1 MSAIGRFFKALG
13 YLITFRLD
21 KASEAIM
28 NKPDIVKLR
37 YDEVI
42 QAKVQ
47 DIQRVID
54 AVSGLVHLQE
64 QKKSELKRI
73 TQQLAEDEDVVGAVL
88 AEAQDKVK
96 KLQAAGKSE
105 DEIQA
110 DTEYIQLLGE
120 YNDLC
125 STKDQRKERVEILK
139 TDIQN
144 LEVKLQEQ
152 KLNLQHLK
160 RDLDDLKVKAKE
172 DVARLVSAQQEK
184 ALNDMLAGISTS
196 DTARELEQLDN
207 IVGQAEAAARVTS
220 ELAGTDTRA
229 RRAQLLEKHRG
240 RKYTGEFSKLVG
252 LAKETDTAAR
262 TATEEEPAEKV
273 KLPES

>member
-13 YLITFRLD
+13 YLLTFRLD

-37 YDEVI
+37 YEEVI
-42 QAKVQ
+42 QAKAQ
-47 DIQRVID
+47 DIQRVVD
-54 AVSGLVHLQE
+54 AVAGLVHLQE

-73 TQQLAEDEDVVGAVL
+73 TQQLAEDEEVVGAVL

-96 KLQAAGKSE
+96 QLQTAGKSE
-105 DEIQA
+105 GEIQ
-110 DTEYIQLLGE
+110 TNPEYLQLLGE

-125 STKDQRKERVEILK
+125 STRDQRKERVETLK

-160 RDLDDLKVKAKE
+160 RDLDDLKIKAKE

-220 ELAGTDTRA
+220 ELAGTDTRL

-240 RKYTGEFSKLVG
+240 RQYTGEFSKLVG

-262 TATEEEPAEKV
+262 TAEKEPAEKV
-273 KLPES
+273 KLPEA

>member
-13 YLITFRLD
+13 YLLTFRLD

-37 YDEVI
+37 YEEVI
-42 QAKVQ
+42 QAKAQ
-47 DIQRVID
+47 DIQRVVD
-54 AVSGLVHLQE
+54 AVAGLVHLQE

-73 TQQLAEDEDVVGAVL
+73 TQQLAEDEEVVGAVL

-96 KLQAAGKSE
+96 QLQAAGKSE
-105 DEIQA
+105 EEIQ
-110 DTEYIQLLGE
+110 TNPEYLQLLGE

-125 STKDQRKERVEILK
+125 STRDQRKERVEILK

-160 RDLDDLKVKAKE
+160 RDLDDLKIKAKE

-220 ELAGTDTRA
+220 ELAGTDTRL

-240 RKYTGEFSKLVG
+240 KKYTGEFSRLVG

-262 TATEEEPAEKV
+262 TAEEEPAEKV
-273 KLPES
+273 KLPEV

>member
-1 MSAIGRFFKALG
+1 MGAIGRFFKALG
-13 YLITFRLD
+13 YLLTFRLD

-37 YDEVI
+37 YEEVI
-42 QAKVQ
+42 QAKAQ
-47 DIQRVID
+47 DIQRVVD
-54 AVSGLVHLQE
+54 AVAGLVHLQE

-73 TQQLAEDEDVVGAVL
+73 TQQLAEDEEVVGAVL

-96 KLQAAGKSE
+96 QLQAAGKSE
-105 DEIQA
+105 EEIQ
-110 DTEYIQLLGE
+110 TNPEYLQLLGE

-125 STKDQRKERVEILK
+125 STRDQRKERVEILK

-160 RDLDDLKVKAKE
+160 RDLDDLKIKAKE

-220 ELAGTDTRA
+220 ELAGTDTRL

-240 RKYTGEFSKLVG
+240 KKYTGEFSRLVG

-262 TATEEEPAEKV
+262 TAEEEPAEKV
-273 KLPES
+273 KLPEV